1 MKTRLRNRLRLVGWL
16 VGLVA
21 VLLCAGACGQK
32 KQSELVVEHPVAQE
46 QSGQPA
52 VSEITDSTSVR
63 AKTVIDRALPKV
75 SEKIEKRR
83 SKVVAAQKEI
93 KVAEVRGAIVEI
105 TKEPEVSADTV
116 VLQAEVL
123 SQDTMPKSIEEEVPL
138 MKAIGRFDRKIENR
152 LLVKKGSWMGGL
164 TFSWAE
170 YNSEDT
176 QFLSLI
182 KDFNCKANM
191 LAVNPFIGYFYKNNA
206 CLGVKFGFERVSA
219 SLGGLNIDIDDDM
232 SFGLSDMAFKQEML
246 RTTLF
251 HRSYVGLDKDHRFGL
266 FNEIALS
273 FNTGTSSYERPV
285 TEELKNTSTRIREI
299 QIGLNPGATVFIMEN
314 VAAELSFGIAG
325 FKYRQENQTVNGEAS
340 GWRKSSGANFKI
352 NLLNINIGVVAY
364 L

>member
-1 MKTRLRNRLRLVGWL
+1 MLVTMLFVL
-16 VGLVA
+16 VCRGE
-21 VLLCAGACGQK
+21 CKQK
-32 KQSELVVEHPVAQE
+32 KQQQPQTLANDSLVQEQLKCVNAVEELLLSDTLVVLVQ
-46 QSGQPA
+46 
-52 VSEITDSTSVR
+52 
-63 AKTVIDRALPKV
+63 
-75 SEKIEKRR
+75 
-83 SKVVAAQKEI
+83 
-93 KVAEVRGAIVEI
+93 
-105 TKEPEVSADTV
+105 
-116 VLQAEVL
+116 
-123 SQDTMPKSIEEEVPL
+123 EEVPL
-138 MKAIGRFDRKIENR
+138 MKAVGRFNRKIENR
-152 LLVKKGSWMGGL
+152 LLVKKGNWMGGL

-191 LAVNPFIGYFYKNNA
+191 LSVNPFMGYFYKNNA
-206 CLGVKFGFERVSA
+206 CLGIKFGFERVFA

-232 SFGLSDMAFKQEML
+232 SFGLRDMSFKQEML

-266 FNEIALS
+266 FNETTLS
-273 FNTGTSSYERPV
+273 FNTGTSFYERPV

-325 FKYRQENQTVNGEAS
+325 FKYRQENQTVSGEES

-352 NLLNINIGVVAY
+352 NLLNINIGIVAY

>member
-1 MKTRLRNRLRLVGWL
+1 MRMHSKNRLWRVDLLV
-16 VGLVA
+16 VGLVT
-21 VLLCAGACGQK
+21 LLCAESCQK
-32 KQSELVVEHPVAQE
+32 ELRHEPVVERPVVQKQSDQRIVVECPNSVPLQVTQAIGEMPREIRKVTKKRTPKLVVVKEMRVE
-46 QSGQPA
+46 G
-52 VSEITDSTSVR
+52 V
-63 AKTVIDRALPKV
+63 L
-75 SEKIEKRR
+75 EKI
-83 SKVVAAQKEI
+83 
-93 KVAEVRGAIVEI
+93 
-105 TKEPEVSADTV
+105 PEVSNELAVSADSVVLRAEVLQQDTV
-116 VLQAEVL
+116 VRPVEAEVL
-123 SQDTMPKSIEEEVPL
+123 L
-138 MKAIGRFDRKIENR
+138 MKAVGRFDRKIENR
-152 LLVKKGSWMGGL
+152 LLVKKRSWMGGL

-191 LAVNPFIGYFYKNNA
+191 LSINPFMGYFYKDNT
-206 CLGVKFGFERVSA
+206 CLGVKLGFERVSA

-246 RTTLF
+246 RMTLF
-251 HRSYVGLDKDHRFGL
+251 HRSYVGLDKSHRFGL
-266 FNEIALS
+266 FNETILS
-273 FNTGTSSYERPV
+273 FNTGTSSYERPI
-285 TEELKNTSTRIREI
+285 TENLKNTSTRIREI

-325 FKYRQENQTVNGEAS
+325 FKYRQENQTVNGEES

>member
-1 MKTRLRNRLRLVGWL
+1 MRIRSRNRLWL
-16 VGLVA
+16 VSLLIGGLAILVCVKFCKEA
-21 VLLCAGACGQK
+21 SQPEG
-32 KQSELVVEHPVAQE
+32 VVEHSVMQEVTEQEIIAEHSDTTLQTVQVTPKISLETQVAGKIKRVKPVIVDKIQVEKVDE
-46 QSGQPA
+46 Q
-52 VSEITDSTSVR
+52 I
-63 AKTVIDRALPKV
+63 
-75 SEKIEKRR
+75 
-83 SKVVAAQKEI
+83 
-93 KVAEVRGAIVEI
+93 AEVSYESATV
-105 TKEPEVSADTV
+105 ADTV
-116 VLQAEVL
+116 SFKEEVL
-123 SQDTMPKSIEEEVPL
+123 LQDTAATTVEEEVPL
-138 MKAIGRFDRKIENR
+138 MKAIGRFNRKIEKR
-152 LLVKKGSWMGGL
+152 LLVKKHGWMGGL

-182 KDFNCKANM
+182 KNFSCKANM
-191 LAVNPFIGYFYKNNA
+191 LSVNPFIGYFYKDNA

-232 SFGLSDMAFKQEML
+232 SFGLNDMAFRQEML

-251 HRSYVGLDKDHRFGL
+251 HRSYVGLDKSHRFGL
-266 FNEIALS
+266 FNETALS

-325 FKYRQENQTVNGEAS
+325 FKYRQENQTVNGEES